1 MNRTPLIVGNWKM
14 NSSRA
19 EAVAL
24 AQSIAAGAPTGAEI
38 AVCPPFPWLVPIAD
52 ILRDSAISVGA
63 QNCWTEPAGAF
74 TGEVSTT
81 MLTGLCRFVI
91 VGHSERRQ
99 IFGETNE
106 IVHDKISAVLAANL
120 TPIVCVGESLE
131 NRRAGHAASFVGDQV
146 VRAIGDRTGD
156 DIARWIVAYEPI
168 WAIGTG
174 LAATPDDAE
183 EMARTIRT
191 TVRSVAGDVADAIR
205 ILYGGSVNAANTTDL
220 LSGQNVDGALV
231 GGASLNAASFLA
243 IAAAATH

>member
-1 MNRTPLIVGNWKM
+1 M

-74 TGEVSTT
+74 TGEVSTP

-131 NRRAGHAASFVGDQV
+131 TRRAGHAASLVGDQV
-146 VRAIGDRTGD
+146 MRAIGDRTGD
-156 DIARWIVAYEPI
+156 DFARWIVAYEPI

-191 TVRSVAGDVADAIR
+191 TVRSVAGDVADGIR
-205 ILYGGSVNAANTTDL
+205 ILYGGSVNAANATDL

-243 IAAAATH
+243 IAAAATY